1 MKYNIDLT
9 KRIQELRDHLAREN
23 RTMLGAVDQFEELDR
38 IAWRMGMLDQHHS
51 FVTQIQWWPMIA
63 CLGTFSAG
71 KSTFINDYLGC
82 KVQATGNQA
91 VDDRFTV
98 ICSGPESDARVLPG
112 RALDADPRFP
122 FYQISLDLETIG
134 AGEGKRIDRYLQL
147 KSVKV
152 DRLKGRILIDSPGFD
167 ADVTRS
173 GILKIS
179 QLIIDRADLVL
190 VFFDARH
197 AEPGAMQET
206 LRHLVA
212 GTVNRPDSNKFL
224 FILNQIDATSHED
237 NLEEVTGA
245 WQRAVAT
252 QGLNSGQFFLIYSE
266 EAATGFES
274 EDQHHR
280 YQRKRDRD
288 LEGINKRIDKVTVE
302 RTYRVVGNLEVIAD
316 RMVEQWVPTLNQ
328 YIRRWRRAVTLSDI
342 AAVIVVIAALAFA
355 FIRLF
360 VRDGRLSQPI
370 GQIVTD
376 HQPALAII
384 AGAIAVFLIAVHM
397 SAKNAASRRLV
408 KRIPADDMVDLRAAF
423 RKHTAHWLFPLWRRH
438 PVGWRGSVRTRL
450 ENVKRA
456 ARDLMR
462 QTNDLYARPAGT
474 EPLVADAAS
483 RPARSVESPAN

>member
-1 MKYNIDLT
+1 
-9 KRIQELRDHLAREN
+9 
-23 RTMLGAVDQFEELDR
+23 
-38 IAWRMGMLDQHHS
+38 MLDQDHS

-98 ICSGPESDARVLPG
+98 ICSGPDSDARVLPG

-122 FYQISLDLETIG
+122 FYQISLDLETVG

-212 GTVNRPDSNKFL
+212 GTVNRPDANKFL

-252 QGLNSGQFFLIYSE
+252 HGLNSGQFFLIYSE
-266 EAATGFES
+266 DAATSFES
-274 EDQHHR
+274 EDQHNR
-280 YQRKRDRD
+280 YRRKRDRD
-288 LEGINKRIDKVTVE
+288 LEGITKRIDKVTVE

-316 RMVEQWVPTLNQ
+316 RMLEHWLPTLSGF
-328 YIRRWRRAVTLSDI
+328 IRRWRRAVLLSDI
-342 AAVIVVIAALAFA
+342 AAIVIVIAAAAYL
-355 FIRLF
+355 FIRNF
-360 VRDGRLSQPI
+360 VHRGHLVAPL
-370 GQIVTD
+370 GQIIAD
-376 HQPALAII
+376 HRPALAII

-397 SAKNAASRRLV
+397 YAKNAASRRLV
-408 KRIPADDMVDLRAAF
+408 KRIPIDPMVDLRAAF
-423 RKHTAHWLFPLWRRH
+423 RKHTAHWLVPLWRQH
-438 PVGWRGSVRTRL
+438 PVGWRGSMKQRL
-450 ENVKRA
+450 DTVKRA
-456 ARDLMR
+456 ARDLVR
-462 QTNDLYARPAGT
+462 QTNDLYARPSGG
-474 EPLVADAAS
+474 EPLFADATS
-483 RPARSVESPAN
+483 RPSRSVETPAG